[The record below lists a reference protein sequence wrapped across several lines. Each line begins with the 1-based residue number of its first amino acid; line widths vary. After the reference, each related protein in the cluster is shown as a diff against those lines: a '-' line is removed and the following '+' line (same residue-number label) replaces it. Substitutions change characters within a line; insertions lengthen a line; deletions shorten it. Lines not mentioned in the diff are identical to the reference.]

1 MTPDAQRRETVARAP
16 EPMAAPTPGA
26 HSVLTPDVDPTAQA
40 TPVAP
45 GAPVPD
51 LRRTSAALAQL
62 RRGSLQVTVLAVLAL
77 LYSMYFARQFLIPVV
92 FALVLNFLLSPALRA
107 LARLHVPPPLG
118 AAVIVFTLLG
128 LLAGGG
134 YALSGPAQRW
144 IVTAPASV
152 RKAEVK
158 LSRIFRPVKQVQQ
171 TAEQVQKAA
180 GAVGGE
186 PPRVQPIVL
195 RETESLASRA
205 LGTTERIIVGTLE
218 VLVLLYFLLAGGDLF
233 LQKLIKV
240 LPLVEQKA
248 KVVDVARAI
257 EAAVSAY
264 LTTALV
270 INVCEGI
277 VVGLI
282 LWAMGMP
289 SPVLWGVMVACLEF
303 VPYLGAAVATVVLA
317 IAGLTTFDSVGEA
330 LAVPASFLV
339 VNLMQ
344 AYIVT
349 PLLQGHRLLLNPV
362 AIFVGLTF
370 FWFIWG
376 VPGAFLAVPLL
387 ATFKIVCDHVAS
399 LAAVGEF
406 LGERDEKER
415 RRLLRDD

>member
-1 MTPDAQRRETVARAP
+1 MTPEPRRRLVDPAP
-16 EPMAAPTPGA
+16 SPALVPAPDPD
-26 HSVLTPDVDPTAQA
+26 SVLTPDVDPTAQA
-40 TPVAP
+40 VPVAP
-45 GAPVPD
+45 GAPTPD
-51 LRRTSAALAQL
+51 LRRTSTALGQL
-62 RRGSLQVTVLAVLAL
+62 RRGQLQVTVLAVLAL

-92 FALVLNFLLSPALRA
+92 FALVLNFLLSPVLRA
-107 LARLHVPPPLG
+107 LARWHLSPPQG
-118 AAVIVFTLLG
+118 AAIIVVTLLG
-128 LLAGGG
+128 LLGGGG

-180 GAVGGE
+180 GAVGGGTS
-186 PPRVQPIVL
+186 PRLPAVVL
-195 RETESLASRA
+195 REDESFASRA
-205 LGTTERIIVGTLE
+205 IGTTERIIVGTLE

-248 KVVDVARAI
+248 KVVDVAREI

-264 LTTALV
+264 LATAFV

-289 SPVLWGVMVACLEF
+289 SPLLWGVMVACLEF
-303 VPYLGAAVATVVLA
+303 VPYLGAAVATLVLA
-317 IAGLTTFDSVGEA
+317 IAGLTTFDSVGQA
-330 LAVPASFLV
+330 LAVPGAFLA
-339 VNLMQ
+339 VNLLQ

-387 ATFKIVCDHVAS
+387 ATLKIVCDHVAS
-399 LAAVGEF
+399 LAAFGEF

-415 RRLLRDD
+415 RRLVREE

>member
-1 MTPDAQRRETVARAP
+1 VPVNVDMTPEAHRRETVARAP
-16 EPMAAPTPGA
+16 ETMAAPRPGID
-26 HSVLTPDVDPTAQA
+26 SVLTPDVDPTAQA
-40 TPVAP
+40 TPVEP

-51 LRRTSAALAQL
+51 LRRTSFALAQL

-92 FALVLNFLLSPALRA
+92 FALVLNFLLSPVLRA
-107 LARLHVPPPLG
+107 LARWHVPPPLG
-118 AAVIVFTLLG
+118 AAIIVFSLLG

-180 GAVGGE
+180 GAVGGDD
-186 PPRVQPIVL
+186 QPAARAVVL
-195 RETESLASRA
+195 RETESFAQRA
-205 LGTTERIIVGTLE
+205 LGTTERVVVGTLE

-317 IAGLTTFDSVGEA
+317 IAA
-330 LAVPASFLV
+330 P
-339 VNLMQ
+339 
-344 AYIVT
+344 
-349 PLLQGHRLLLNPV
+349 R
-362 AIFVGLTF
+362 
-370 FWFIWG
+370 
-376 VPGAFLAVPLL
+376 
-387 ATFKIVCDHVAS
+387 
-399 LAAVGEF
+399 
-406 LGERDEKER
+406 
-415 RRLLRDD
+415 

>member
-1 MTPDAQRRETVARAP
+1 MTPDPRGRLAEPAPARTP
-16 EPMAAPTPGA
+16 EPD
-26 HSVLTPDVDPTAQA
+26 SVLVPDVDPTARA
-40 TPVAP
+40 VPAAP
-45 GAPVPD
+45 GAPTPD
-51 LRRTSAALAQL
+51 LSRTGDAL
-62 RRGSLQVTVLAVLAL
+62 LQPRIRSFHVAVLSVLAL
-77 LYSMYFARQFLIPVV
+77 LYSMYFAREFLIPVV

-107 LARLHVPPPLG
+107 LARWHVPPPLG
-118 AAVIVFTLLG
+118 AAIIVFALLG

-144 IVTAPASV
+144 VVAAPASL
-152 RKAEVK
+152 RKAEAK
-158 LSRIFRPVKQVQQ
+158 LARIFRPVKQVQQ
-171 TAEQVQKAA
+171 TAEQVQQAA
-180 GAVGGE
+180 GAVGGGTR
-186 PPRVQPIVL
+186 PRIPAVVL
-195 RETESLASRA
+195 REDQSFASRV
-205 LGTTERIIVGTLE
+205 LGTTERVIVATLE

-240 LPLVEQKA
+240 LPHAQQKA
-248 KVVDVARAI
+248 KVVDVARGI
-257 EAAVSAY
+257 EGAVSAY

-270 INVCEGI
+270 INVCEGV

-289 SPVLWGVMVACLEF
+289 SAALWGVMVACLEF

-317 IAGLTTFDSVGEA
+317 IAGLTAFDTVGQA
-330 LAVPASFLV
+330 LAVPGAFLA
-339 VNLMQ
+339 VNLLQ

-349 PLLQGHRLLLNPV
+349 PLLQGHRLTLNPV

-387 ATFKIVCDHVAS
+387 ATLKIVCDHVAS

-406 LGERDEKER
+406 LGERDEHER